1 MTITIAL
8 LAPLGLV
15 ALAALAL
22 PLLIHLVR
30 RIELRTT
37 EFAALRWISERIRP
51 RRRLRFE
58 RPWLLLLRLALLALF
73 ALLLAR
79 PVIDEPALVT
89 RALVVVAPGS
99 DLSAARAAVSI
110 ANADWRWLAPG
121 FPSIETPAPLTPVP
135 VASVLR
141 EADAGLPAD
150 AALAVVVPEEL
161 AGLDGERPILSHAI
175 EWHVVPG
182 RMAADAAP
190 SSRTTIDLA
199 VRYASAAEPVL
210 KYLRAA
216 AAALDAQGSTRVALN
231 VEPQDVALPDTAR
244 ALVWLGSDLTPA
256 IRSWIEAGGTAIVD
270 RASRASGVPVW
281 RDADGGVLARAEPLG
296 RGRLVALT
304 NAFTPQTLPALLDAD
319 FPQHLLD
326 LVQGTPPA
334 PTRAPA
340 ETMHPA
346 QGVAMRGSSAL
357 IASPKPLDA
366 WLALLIAAL
375 ILIERIVA
383 TRREAAK

>member
-1 MTITIAL
+1 MNVAL
-8 LAPLGLV
+8 LAPFGLV

-79 PVIDEPALVT
+79 PVVDEPAIAA

-99 DLSAARAAVSI
+99 DLSAARSVVSI
-110 ANADWRWLAPG
+110 ADANWRWLAPG
-121 FPSIETPAPLTPVP
+121 FPSIETPAPSTPVP
-135 VASVLR
+135 VASLLR
-141 EADAGLPAD
+141 EIDAGLPAD
-150 AALAVVVPEEL
+150 ARLAVVVPEEI
-161 AGLDGERPILSHAI
+161 AGLDGERPTLSHAI
-175 EWHVVPG
+175 DWHVVPG

-190 SSRTTIDLA
+190 TSQTTIDLS
-199 VRYASAAEPVL
+199 VRYAPSAEPML
-210 KYLRAA
+210 KYLRAS
-216 AAALDAQGSTRVALN
+216 AAALDAQGSTRVVLHA
-231 VEPQDVALPDTAR
+231 EPLDVPLPDTAR
-244 ALVWLGSDLTPA
+244 ALVWLGADVSPA

-270 RASRASGVPVW
+270 HASRASGVPVW
-281 RDADGGVLARAEPLG
+281 RDADGSVLARAEPLG
-296 RGRLVALT
+296 HGRLITLT
-304 NAFTPQTLPALLDAD
+304 DAFTPQTLPALLDAE

-334 PTRAPA
+334 PTRASA
-340 ETMHPA
+340 DALKPA
-346 QGVAMRGSSAL
+346 QGLAAGGSSAL
-357 IASPKPLDA
+357 TASPKPLDA

-375 ILIERIVA
+375 VLVERIVA
-383 TRREAAK
+383 TRRVASR